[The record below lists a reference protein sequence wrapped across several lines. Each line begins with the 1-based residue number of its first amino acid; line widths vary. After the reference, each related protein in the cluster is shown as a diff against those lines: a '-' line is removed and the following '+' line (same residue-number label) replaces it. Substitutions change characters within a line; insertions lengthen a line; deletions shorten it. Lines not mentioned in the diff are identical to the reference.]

1 MEKKKEDFEV
11 KVKKQGK
18 NVEVEVDTK
27 NVDVRFD
34 KTETEKH
41 FQIHGKNLTVE
52 VDKTPEGTN
61 VHVDAEKG
69 FLQKV
74 GAFIA
79 KIVTRKFR
87 K

>member
-27 NVDVRFD
+27 NVDIRFD
-34 KTETEKH
+34 KTETDKH
-41 FQIHGKNLTVE
+41 FKMHGKNLTVE

-61 VHVDAEKG
+61 VNVDAQKG
-69 FLQKV
+69 FFQKV
-74 GAFIA
+74 GGIIA
-79 KIVTRKFR
+79 KLVTRKFR